1 MIADAELDI
10 VLFMKAALLSVLSVG
25 LIWGLTPPEQELK
38 DEAGKTI
45 VRYAVSAPAGIAPAG
60 TTDPNKQ
67 VGLFLC
73 FPEHD
78 RPTGD
83 EMYPVK
89 AALERLGLSD
99 QFVVIGAHPQ
109 ERKFGA
115 NDHEPI
121 QKLLAWA
128 KKTYPVNP
136 RRVYLYG
143 KGEGGKISGQM
154 AMLFPDLYAASISY
168 SWTWWLMP
176 SHVKPFNAEKEGPG
190 IYMVLGM
197 RDLSHHLT
205 NVRDG
210 YSRVQAK
217 GYPVIYREVDDL
229 GERTYH
235 PVTNDDAIAWAVA
248 QRNKRL
254 PLSAAEKAMLAKGTG
269 LAVVGGAAAG
279 EVVKKKLTPEAIK
292 ACAKTNCGEEA
303 IAAIANLPATPEII
317 RVLAINAN
325 WRSQAAQAALIKLA
339 LNEGPYRVNAVD
351 GLVNAVKLQINGVKQ
366 DPPVFSALVGL
377 LKDQDEELRTMANNA
392 LATIR
397 DRDFRGDLGRKQ
409 NREPVGG
416 WDKWLAEITAKN
428 DGFGPL
434 GNFPETLAAA
444 EKGDVTAAAR
454 VGMLYV
460 VGNGTEQ
467 NFKEAERWLTKAA
480 EGGHRLAARN
490 LSMMYSGAPGMGG
503 KGELAKKWRAFAE
516 GTE

>member
-1 MIADAELDI
+1 MLANTESDI
-10 VLFMKAALLSVLSVG
+10 VVFMKAAVLSLLSVGV
-25 LIWGLTPPEQELK
+25 IWGLTPPEQELK

-45 VRYAVSAPAGIAPAG
+45 VRYAVSAPAGIAAASTMDPA
-60 TTDPNKQ
+60 KQ

-83 EMYPVK
+83 EMLPVK
-89 AALERLGLSD
+89 AALDRLGLSD

-109 ERKFGA
+109 ERKFGTA
-115 NDHEPI
+115 DHEPI
-121 QKLLAWA
+121 QKLLEWA
-128 KKTYPVNP
+128 KKTYPINP

-176 SHVKPFNAEKEGPG
+176 SHVQPFDAEKEGPG

-235 PVTNDDAIAWAVA
+235 PATNDDAIAWAVA

-254 PLSAAEKAMLAKGTG
+254 PLSAAEKAMLARGRG

-279 EVVKKKLTPEAIK
+279 EVVKKKLTPEAIR
-292 ACAKTNCGEEA
+292 ACANTNCGEEA
-303 IAAIANLPATPEII
+303 IAAIAKLPATPEIL

-325 WRSQAAQAALIKLA
+325 WRSQAAQGALIRLA
-339 LNEGPYRVNAVD
+339 QNNGPYRVSAVD
-351 GLVNAVKLQINGVKQ
+351 GLVNAMRLQVSGVKQ
-366 DPPVFSALVGL
+366 DPPVFAALVGL
-377 LKDQDEELRTMANNA
+377 LQDQDEELRTMANNA

-409 NREPVGG
+409 NRGPVGG
-416 WDKWLAEITAKN
+416 WEKWLADITAKN
-428 DGFGPL
+428 EGYGPL
-434 GNFPETLAAA
+434 GKFPETLAAA

-454 VGMLYV
+454 VGMLYA

-467 NFKEAERWLTKAA
+467 DFKLAERWLTRAA

-490 LSMMYSGAPGMGG
+490 LSMMYTGAPGLGG
-503 KGELAKKWRAFAE
+503 KAELAKKWWAFAE
-516 GTE
+516 SME